1 MANTSL
7 LTAKVQLGFG
17 SAFLILLLAAGFSY
31 RGLVVSNESDRWVSH
46 TNEVMADLQELRAAV
61 DLATLWAH
69 EERIKSARALLQP
82 VFDRFEEGSNTAD
95 LRAAERLLATLD

>member
-1 MANTSL
+1 VRSL
-7 LTAKVQLGFG
+7 ELGRRQG
-17 SAFLILLLAAGFSY
+17 ARA
-31 RGLVVSNESDRWVSH
+31 W
-46 TNEVMADLQELRAAV
+46 ELRAAV
-61 DLATLWAH
+61 DLATVWAH